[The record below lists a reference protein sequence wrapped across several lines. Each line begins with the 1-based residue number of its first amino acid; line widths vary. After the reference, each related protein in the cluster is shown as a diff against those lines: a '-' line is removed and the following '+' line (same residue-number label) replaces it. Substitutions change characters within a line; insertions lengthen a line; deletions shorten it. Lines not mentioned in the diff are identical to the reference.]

1 VKIVT
6 LLPNLETEAD
16 ASPEVLNIILFDV
29 RRVINYTGFIL
40 GCVRKLRS
48 NYIVYKGIVSFLF
61 LRSVFFRFSIAS
73 FPFSAV
79 IYTMAPLLTKTLA
92 SLVLGAAVAQA
103 QLWDKVIQTSYG
115 PVEGYEYF
123 NQSTLD
129 KYFGGAE
136 SNVAAFLGI
145 PFAADTG
152 YQNRW
157 RAPQPREPWNE
168 TLKATDFGPACPTS
182 ANSYIS
188 EDCLSLNIW
197 TNAKTADSKLP
208 VMVWNQGSDETSD
221 NTWWYGG
228 GMALKDVILVSFNRR
243 DDAFGYLA
251 TPELNEE
258 GYKATGHQT
267 SGNYGILDQLEV
279 LKWVQKNIAKFG
291 GDPDRVVVAG
301 QSFGSSQVY
310 HAVNSPLFT
319 GYFHGGISQSG
330 IRYPYDTMLAGLAT
344 SYVNMSTAISNSASY
359 ISAHNVSTIA
369 EMRTLSMESLIEGAS
384 DRVTNSSIWWVTAL
398 SAGYPLIFKPVLDN
412 YVLPS
417 KYIESLI
424 NGPAN
429 DVPVITGNT
438 KDESGAST
446 TTDYTAAEYNY
457 YCGLKYGNLSSEYF
471 KLYPAHNNETI
482 ASEAW
487 NAAADDLSLVGS
499 WAFATEWYKS
509 ATSDFYTYYWTHA
522 PPGQSQGAF
531 HQSEIMYALNA
542 LYANDETYPF
552 TEVDYQIQE
561 KMSAYWANF
570 AKTLNPNNGGSYNGS
585 KVLPRWSPNS
595 ANGTQVVMELGN
607 KFKSVSVADPKR
619 VKFMMDYFHQQVPY

>member
-1 VKIVT
+1 
-6 LLPNLETEAD
+6 
-16 ASPEVLNIILFDV
+16 
-29 RRVINYTGFIL
+29 
-40 GCVRKLRS
+40 
-48 NYIVYKGIVSFLF
+48 
-61 LRSVFFRFSIAS
+61 
-73 FPFSAV
+73 
-79 IYTMAPLLTKTLA
+79 MAPLLSKALA
-92 SLVLGAAVAQA
+92 SLALGATFAQA
-103 QLWDKVIQTSYG
+103 QLWDTVIQTSYG
-115 PVEGYEYF
+115 PVEGFKYF
-123 NQSTLD
+123 NQTTLD
-129 KYFGGAE
+129 KYFNGAE

-157 RAPQPREPWNE
+157 KAPQPREPWNE
-168 TLKATDFGPACPTS
+168 TLQAKNFGPACPTTTS
-182 ANSYIS
+182 SDIS

-197 TNAKTADSKLP
+197 TNAKSASDKLP
-208 VMVWNQGSDETSD
+208 VMVWNQGSDETSN

-228 GMALKDVILVSFNRR
+228 GMALKDVILITFNRR

-251 TPELNEE
+251 SPELNEE
-258 GYKATGHQT
+258 GYETFGHKT

-319 GYFHGGISQSG
+319 GYFHGGISESG
-330 IRYPYDTMLAGLAT
+330 IRYPYDTLLAGLAT
-344 SYVNMSTAISNSASY
+344 SYVNMSTAITNGASY
-359 ISAHNVSTIA
+359 IKAHNVSTI
-369 EMRTLSMESLIEGAS
+369 EQMRTLSMEELIVGAS
-384 DRVTNSSIWWVTAL
+384 DRVGNSSIWWVTAL
-398 SAGYPLIFKPVLDN
+398 SAGYPLIFKPVLDG

-417 KYIESLI
+417 TYLETLK

-446 TTDYTAAEYNY
+446 KTDYTPEEYKY
-457 YCGLKYGNLSSEYF
+457 YCTLKYGNLSDRYF
-471 KLYPAHNNETI
+471 KLYPSYNNETI
-482 ASEAW
+482 ASQAW
-487 NAAADDLSLVGS
+487 NAAARDTSLVGS
-499 WAFATEWYKS
+499 WAYATDWYKAAS
-509 ATSDFYTYYWTHA
+509 SDFYTYYWTHA

-552 TEVDYQIQE
+552 TKIDYEIQE
-561 KMSAYWANF
+561 RMSAYWANF
-570 AKTLNPNNGGSYNGS
+570 AKTLNPNKGGSYTGS
-585 KVLPRWSPNS
+585 RSLPRWTPNS

-607 KFKSVSVADPKR
+607 KFKNVPIAKPQQVELL
-619 VKFMMDYFHQQVPY
+619 MDYFHQQTPY

>member
-1 VKIVT
+1 
-6 LLPNLETEAD
+6 
-16 ASPEVLNIILFDV
+16 
-29 RRVINYTGFIL
+29 
-40 GCVRKLRS
+40 
-48 NYIVYKGIVSFLF
+48 
-61 LRSVFFRFSIAS
+61 
-73 FPFSAV
+73 
-79 IYTMAPLLTKTLA
+79 MAPLLPKALA
-92 SLVLGAAVAQA
+92 SLALGATFAQA
-103 QLWDKVIQTSYG
+103 QLWDTVIQTSYG
-115 PVEGYEYF
+115 PVEGFEYF
-123 NQSTLD
+123 NQTTLD
-129 KYFGGAE
+129 KYFNGAE

-157 RAPQPREPWNE
+157 KAPQPREPWNE
-168 TLKATDFGPACPTS
+168 TLQAKNFGPACPTS
-182 ANSYIS
+182 SSSDIS

-197 TNAKTADSKLP
+197 TNAKSASDKLP
-208 VMVWNQGSDETSD
+208 VMVWNQGSDETS
-221 NTWWYGG
+221 NNNWWYGG
-228 GMALKDVILVSFNRR
+228 GMALKDVILITFNRR

-251 TPELNEE
+251 SPELNEE
-258 GYKATGHQT
+258 GYETFGHKT

-330 IRYPYDTMLAGLAT
+330 IRYPYDTLLAGLAT
-344 SYVNMSTAISNSASY
+344 SYVNMSTAITNGESY
-359 ISAHNVSTIA
+359 IKAHNVSTI
-369 EMRTLSMESLIEGAS
+369 EQMRTLSMEELIVGAS
-384 DRVTNSSIWWVTAL
+384 DRVGNSSIWWVTAL
-398 SAGYPLIFKPVLDN
+398 SAGYPLIFKPVLDG

-417 KYIESLI
+417 TYLETLK

-446 TTDYTAAEYNY
+446 ATDYTPEEYKY
-457 YCGLKYGNLSSEYF
+457 YCTLKYGNLSERYF
-471 KLYPAHNNETI
+471 KLYPSYNNETI
-482 ASEAW
+482 ASQAW
-487 NAAADDLSLVGS
+487 NAAARDTSLVGS
-499 WAFATEWYKS
+499 WAYATDWYKAAS
-509 ATSDFYTYYWTHA
+509 SDFYTYYWTHA

-552 TEVDYQIQE
+552 TKIDYEIQE
-561 KMSAYWANF
+561 RMSAYWANF
-570 AKTLNPNNGGSYNGS
+570 AKTLNPNKGGSYTGS
-585 KVLPRWSPNS
+585 RSLPRWTPNS

-607 KFKSVSVADPKR
+607 QFKNVPIAKPQQVELL
-619 VKFMMDYFHQQVPY
+619 MDYFHQQTPY